1 MRCLQ
6 RPLRTEGVNSRK
18 VGKTSLKTGIEPIII
33 VTIIE
38 TESPYVAVAETL
50 LLQLASGW
58 HHHTWLTLSSKY
70 SDGASAGT
78 EVQSLE
84 SRKKAIVVAF
94 LCNPSEMAGALSEV
108 QGQPGGASKDSGTPQ
123 GTMPKDKQTEEDRR
137 AEPTPQTLH
146 FDIPW
151 PECTCAHTRSKEVL

>member
-33 VTIIE
+33 IAIIE
-38 TESPYVAVAETL
+38 TESPYLAEAETL

-70 SDGASAGT
+70 SDRASAGT

-84 SRKKAIVVAF
+84 SRKKAIVAAC
-94 LCNPSEMAGALSEV
+94 LCNRSETGGRGRSTVRSSGPA
-108 QGQPGGASKDSGTPQ
+108 GGASKDSGTPQ
-123 GTMPKDKQTEEDRR
+123 GTVPKTSRRGRQTG
-137 AEPTPQTLH
+137 
-146 FDIPW
+146 
-151 PECTCAHTRSKEVL
+151 RSNSPNVAL